1 MGQDEGGNFVSTNTE
16 FNTAEDMG
24 NIRIANEVIEIIAGL
39 AATEV
44 RGVAGMSG
52 GVAGGIAELLG
63 RKNLAKGVKVEVGT
77 KQCAVDVSIVAEY
90 GYRIPEVAGEIQENV
105 KRAIESM
112 TGLEVVEV
120 NVHVLGVMFN
130 KPQAQVEDKDDD
142 KPQLP
147 PNRVL

>member
-1 MGQDEGGNFVSTNTE
+1 MTTNTE
-16 FNTAEDMG
+16 FDSTDIG

-44 RGVAGMSG
+44 KGVAGMSG

-63 RKNLAKGVKVEVGT
+63 RKNLSKGVKVEVGQR
-77 KQCAVDVSIVAEY
+77 QCAVDLTIVAEY
-90 GYRIPEVAGEIQENV
+90 GVRIPEVCSEIQENV

-120 NVHVLGVMFN
+120 NISVLGVTFKSAAAEETITVKEEE
-130 KPQAQVEDKDDD
+130 KPQA
-142 KPQLP
+142 

>member
-1 MGQDEGGNFVSTNTE
+1 MTIHTENNNT
-16 FNTAEDMG
+16 TDKG
-24 NIRIANEVIEIIAGL
+24 DIRIANEVIEIIAGL

-63 RKNLAKGVKVEVGT
+63 RKNLSKGVKVEVGQ
-77 KQCAVDVSIVAEY
+77 KQCAIDLSIVAEY
-90 GYRIPEVAGEIQENV
+90 GARIPEVANEIQENV
-105 KRAIESM
+105 KRAIEGM

-120 NVHVLGVMFN
+120 NVHVLGVTF
-130 KPQAQVEDKDDD
+130 KTQKEEPVEDKDDD

-147 PNRVL
+147 PSRIL

>member
-1 MGQDEGGNFVSTNTE
+1 MTVSTEYNT
-16 FNTAEDMG
+16 TDMG

-63 RKNLAKGVKVEVGT
+63 RKNLAKGVKVEVGQ

-90 GYRIPEVAGEIQENV
+90 GVRIPEVCAEIQENV

-112 TGLEVVEV
+112 TGLECVEV
-120 NVHVLGVMFN
+120 NVHVLGVTF
-130 KPQAQVEDKDDD
+130 KQQGTAPAVEDKEDD

-147 PNRVL
+147 PTRVL

>member
-1 MGQDEGGNFVSTNTE
+1 VSINTE
-16 FNTAEDMG
+16 FNSTDMG

-39 AATEV
+39 ATIEV

-63 RKNLAKGVKVEVGT
+63 RKNLAKGVKVEVGQ

-90 GYRIPEVAGEIQENV
+90 GAKIPEVAGEIQDNV

-120 NVHVLGVMFN
+120 NVHVLGVTF
-130 KPQAQVEDKDDD
+130 KGASEDNSAKDKEDD
-142 KPQLP
+142 KLQMP
-147 PNRVL
+147 PTRVL

>member
-1 MGQDEGGNFVSTNTE
+1 MTMNTE
-16 FNTAEDMG
+16 FNSTDMG

-44 RGVAGMSG
+44 VGVAGMSG

-63 RKNLAKGVKVEVGT
+63 RKNLSKGVKVEVGQ

-90 GYRIPEVAGEIQENV
+90 GVRIPEVAGEIQDNV

-120 NVHVLGVMFN
+120 NVHVLGVVFS
-130 KPQAQVEDKDDD
+130 KPAAEEPAKEEE

>member
-1 MGQDEGGNFVSTNTE
+1 
-16 FNTAEDMG
+16 MG

-39 AATEV
+39 ATIEV

-63 RKNLAKGVKVEVGT
+63 RKNLAKGVKVEVGQ

-90 GYRIPEVAGEIQENV
+90 GAKIPEVAGEIQDNV

-120 NVHVLGVMFN
+120 NVHVLGVTF
-130 KPQAQVEDKDDD
+130 KGAAEDNSAKDKEDD
-142 KPQLP
+142 KTPMP
-147 PNRVL
+147 PSRVL

>member
-1 MGQDEGGNFVSTNTE
+1 MTVSTEYNT
-16 FNTAEDMG
+16 TDMG

-63 RKNLAKGVKVEVGT
+63 RKNLAKGVKVEVGQ

-90 GYRIPEVAGEIQENV
+90 GVRIPEVCAEIQENV

-112 TGLEVVEV
+112 TGLECVEV
-120 NVHVLGVMFN
+120 NVHVLGVTF
-130 KPQAQVEDKDDD
+130 KQQATAPAAEDKEDD

-147 PNRVL
+147 PTRVL